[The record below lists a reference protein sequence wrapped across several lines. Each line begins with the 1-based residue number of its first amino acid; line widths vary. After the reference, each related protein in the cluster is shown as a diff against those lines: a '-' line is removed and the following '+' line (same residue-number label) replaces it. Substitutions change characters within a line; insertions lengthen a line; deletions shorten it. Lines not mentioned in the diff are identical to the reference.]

1 VFLESPGSDADNA
14 YNDLGSNHANCSPNE
29 EASSTNLVNGP
40 ECNRSADGV
49 DQRSEDGDQE
59 RVVDRSKGG
68 EEYISEVEDE
78 VYASQL
84 LHHLHHYPENR
95 SSKVTA
101 AVGDGA

>member
-1 VFLESPGSDADNA
+1 VFLESPGSDTNHADN
-14 YNDLGSNHANCSPNE
+14 NLRCDHANCSPNE
-29 EASSTNLVNGP
+29 KTSSTNLVNSP
-40 ECNRSADGV
+40 EGNRGANRV
-49 DQRSEDGDQE
+49 DKRSEDGDQE
-59 RVVDRSKGG
+59 RIVDRSKGG

-84 LHHLHHYPENR
+84 LHHLHHYPKNR